1 MKHRLSRVLHI
12 RTFFEELAQLELEQ
26 KNVELRRLEKAAEQ
40 QRRMALA
47 VRMDVL
53 HVLAGN
59 SEPGSWLTGIADGEI
74 VKWKSV
80 KLDALAVVSR
90 LNAERA
96 RGLLLECRL
105 RRRQLETLLTTAAQ
119 RELQEQTRREQTRID
134 DWFHSRAAIRIRK
147 AE

>member
-12 RTFFEELAQLELEQ
+12 RTFLEELAQLELEQ
-26 KNVELRRLEKAAEQ
+26 KNVELLRLEQAAEQ

-47 VRMDVL
+47 VRVDVL
-53 HVLAGN
+53 HALVGS
-59 SEPGSWLTGIADGEI
+59 SEAGSWLTGIADGEI
-74 VKWKSV
+74 VKWKSG

-90 LNAERA
+90 LGAERA

-105 RRRQLETLLTTAAQ
+105 RRRQLEILLATAAQ
-119 RELQEQTRREQTRID
+119 RESQEQTRREQTRVD
-134 DWFHSRAAIRIRK
+134 DWFHSRAALRNRK